1 MAGLPFAARSIPKNS
16 FQPQDSS
23 SNPIF
28 TKNPGRVFIFI
39 PGYLILLAEN
49 RVLSIDITIRLWLL

>member
-1 MAGLPFAARSIPKNS
+1 MAGLPFAARSIP
-16 FQPQDSS
+16 DSVS
-23 SNPIF
+23 TTRFIIKSDF
-28 TKNPGRVFIFI
+28 SKNPGRVFIFI